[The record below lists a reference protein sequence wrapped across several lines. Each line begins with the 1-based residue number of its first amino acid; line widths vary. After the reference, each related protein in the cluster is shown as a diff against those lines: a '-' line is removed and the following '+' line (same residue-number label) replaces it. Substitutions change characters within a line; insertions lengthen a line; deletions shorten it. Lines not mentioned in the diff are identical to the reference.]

1 VAGSERFHEEKKTT
15 FRRRI
20 MRPGLRYRTTHI
32 TVKAERY
39 LPVKGSV
46 GEILQGAVD
55 DEVGYTVKQGLVSVK
70 HICRNINFIYYIR

>member
-1 VAGSERFHEEKKTT
+1 
-15 FRRRI
+15 

-55 DEVGYTVKQGLVSVK
+55 DEVGYTLNPAGSVHSVYRGSRLVSLITYTQLSDMNVVM
-70 HICRNINFIYYIR
+70 